1 MGKKECGK
9 KCQLNIL
16 PLGSFHQHP
25 YRAGICKKKCGFS
38 NRNRKFLYRGLI
50 ELVCKFLKHHDQF
63 VEENGFVTFFLMYK
77 LLPAAGT
84 FKWSKN

>member
-16 PLGSFHQHP
+16 PLGSLNQHP
-25 YRAGICKKKCGFS
+25 YTMR
-38 NRNRKFLYRGLI
+38 L
-50 ELVCKFLKHHDQF
+50 HDQF

-77 LLPAAGT
+77 LLPALLNGART
-84 FKWSKN
+84 KLRICAF

>member
-1 MGKKECGK
+1 
-9 KCQLNIL
+9 
-16 PLGSFHQHP
+16 
-25 YRAGICKKKCGFS
+25 
-38 NRNRKFLYRGLI
+38 
-50 ELVCKFLKHHDQF
+50 LVYKFLKHHDQF